1 VEQTNNSCDA
11 GPNSFPPFPS
21 NAKSLPLTFLTS
33 FPTKQDDTWMDQAER
48 DADARGAEGDRAMG
62 DDENSDDNDYEKSA
76 IVLAEDK
83 KYYPSAEEVYG
94 AGTETLVMDEDAQ
107 PLEEPIIAPLRHKK
121 VEVRDA
127 NVPQMSN
134 VSETYLLD
142 MLRNPNLTRNVAVC
156 GHLHHGKTSLM
167 DMLVQQTHAIGG
179 LAGKNTNE
187 TQTRYCDNRLDE
199 QVGLHV
205 FPNISG

>member
-1 VEQTNNSCDA
+1 
-11 GPNSFPPFPS
+11 
-21 NAKSLPLTFLTS
+21 
-33 FPTKQDDTWMDQAER
+33 MDQAER

-156 GHLHHGKTSLM
+156 GHLHRATDARNWRAGGKKHKRNANAVLRQPPGRT
-167 DMLVQQTHAIGG
+167 GG
-179 LAGKNTNE
+179 SSCFPKYFRVT
-187 TQTRYCDNRLDE
+187 DNM
-199 QVGLHV
+199 H
-205 FPNISG
+205 S